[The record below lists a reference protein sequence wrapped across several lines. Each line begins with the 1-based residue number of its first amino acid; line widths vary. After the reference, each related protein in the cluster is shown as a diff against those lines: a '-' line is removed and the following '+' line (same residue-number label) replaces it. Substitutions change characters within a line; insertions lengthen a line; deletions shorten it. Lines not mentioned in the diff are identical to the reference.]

1 MCRRRA
7 ASRPT
12 PRPAP
17 RRHDRAA
24 SRQRSPEGR
33 PMPRLTRFLLRHKL
47 AVVAAWLVVLAAGAA
62 AAGVVPGRLSQEFA
76 FPGQEGYEANVA
88 ILEAY
93 GNGGPG
99 NPLVPVVTLPD
110 RTTVDSPGTR
120 DALDRAFAGVA
131 ADPRLRVLAWPATTG
146 DRRLVVDGG
155 RVVYALV
162 WGPFQGQEGGDP
174 AIGQR
179 VADGLRRALPAGT
192 GVQVTGLDQLRA
204 TAAEEPADAGVR
216 VETLVGAV
224 GALFVLAFVFGSFL
238 ALVPLLIAAVGIL
251 TTFLAVLGLTGLV
264 EVSFIVQ
271 YLVAL
276 IGLGVAV
283 DYSLLVVTRWREEL
297 ANGHDR
303 EEAVHRAMATAGRSV
318 VTSGGTVAVGLLALV
333 LLPVPFLR
341 SIGYAGLLIPLA
353 ATLATLTLLPVLLAT
368 VGPRLDWPA
377 GRRARRHDPA
387 GQGRAASRLWTGWA
401 AGVARHRWLATLA
414 ALAVLV
420 PLCVAAFGLR
430 LGEPPAA
437 VLAQSGPAREA
448 LDTLER
454 AGVGSGALTP
464 IEVLLPAGA
473 DRQAAADRLAGVAGV
488 QLAAA
493 PTGPAWQ
500 RDDSGLVSVLPAA
513 ETSGD
518 EGEAAAELPGARVG
532 GSGALAIDA
541 TASLYGSF
549 PLMLAVVA
557 AVTFVLL
564 ARAFRSL
571 LLAFKAILLNLLS
584 IGAAYGVL
592 VLVWQE
598 GHGSEAIWGIPATG
612 AIAMWVPLMAF
623 AFLYG
628 LSMDYEVFLLARMRE
643 EYDGTGSTQTAIVQG
658 LGRVGRLVT
667 CAALILFLSFASMAA
682 IPELDV
688 KIMATALGAGILID
702 ATILRAL
709 LVPALVALLG
719 RWNWWLPPW
728 AARVLRVPPSL
739 PAPEA
744 AEPSREQLVTFDLR

>member
-1 MCRRRA
+1 
-7 ASRPT
+7 
-12 PRPAP
+12 
-17 RRHDRAA
+17 
-24 SRQRSPEGR
+24 
-33 PMPRLTRFLLRHKL
+33 MPRLTRFLLHHKL
-47 AVVAAWLVVLAAGAA
+47 AVVAAWLVVLVAGVA
-62 AAGVVPGRLSQEFA
+62 AAGVVPDRLSQEFS
-76 FPGQEGYEANVA
+76 FPGKEGYEANVA

-99 NPLVPVVTLPD
+99 NPLVPVVTLPEG
-110 RTTVDSPGTR
+110 TTVDSPGAR
-120 DALDRAFAGVA
+120 DALDRAFGGVA

-146 DRRLVVDGG
+146 DRRLVVEGG
-155 RVVYALV
+155 RTVYGLV
-162 WGPFQGQEGGDP
+162 WGPFQGPEGADP
-174 AIGQR
+174 ALAGTL
-179 VADGLRRALPAGT
+179 ADGLRDALPAGT
-192 GVQVTGLDQLRA
+192 TVQVTGLDALRTA
-204 TAAEEPADAGVR
+204 AAEEPADTGVL

-224 GALFVLAFVFGSFL
+224 GALVVLAFVFGSFL
-238 ALVPLLIAAVGIL
+238 ALVPLLIAAVAIL
-251 TTFLAVLGLTGLV
+251 TTFLAVLGLTALV

-271 YLVAL
+271 FLVAL

-297 ANGHDR
+297 GRGLGR
-303 EEAVHRAMATAGRSV
+303 EEAVQRAMATAGRAV

-377 GRRARRHDPA
+377 GRRARRALRPSA
-387 GQGRAASRLWTGWA
+387 GGPLWTRWA
-401 AGVARHRWLATLA
+401 TGVTRHRWLATLA
-414 ALAVLV
+414 ALAVLL
-420 PLCVAAFGLR
+420 PLCVAAHDLR

-437 VLAQSGPAREA
+437 VLARSGPAREA
-448 LDTLER
+448 LDRLER
-454 AGVGSGALTP
+454 AGVASGVLTP
-464 IEVLLPAGA
+464 IEVLVPAGA
-473 DRQAAADRLAGVAGV
+473 DPEAAAARLGGVAGV
-488 QLAAA
+488 QLAVA
-493 PTGPAWQ
+493 PAGPAWE
-500 RDDSGLVSVLPAA
+500 RAGSALVSVLPAA

-518 EGEAAAELPGARVG
+518 DGEATVERVRDLAAAELPGARVG

-549 PLMLAVVA
+549 PLMLATVA
-557 AVTFVLL
+557 LVTFVLL

-571 LLAFKAILLNLLS
+571 LLALKAIVLNLLS

-643 EYDGTGSTQTAIVQG
+643 EYDASGSTETAIVGG

-667 CAALILFLSFASMAA
+667 CAALILFLAFASMAA
-682 IPELDV
+682 VPELDV

-719 RWNWWLPPW
+719 RWNWWLPAW
-728 AARVLRVPPSL
+728 AARPLRIPSSA
-739 PAPEA
+739 PAPEPV
-744 AEPSREQLVTFDLR
+744 EPARERLVTPDLR

>member
-1 MCRRRA
+1 
-7 ASRPT
+7 
-12 PRPAP
+12 
-17 RRHDRAA
+17 
-24 SRQRSPEGR
+24 
-33 PMPRLTRFLLRHKL
+33 MPRLTQLLLRHKL
-47 AVVAAWLVVLAAGAA
+47 AVVAAWLVVLVAGGAAAGA
-62 AAGVVPGRLSQEFA
+62 VPGRLSQQFS
-76 FPGQEGYEANVA
+76 FPGQEGYEANLA

-99 NPLVPVVTLPD
+99 NPLVPVVELPAG
-110 RTTVDSPGTR
+110 TTVDSPGVAG
-120 DALDRAFAGVA
+120 ALERAFAGVA
-131 ADPRLRVLAWPATTG
+131 ADPRLRVLAWPATTD
-146 DRRLVVDGG
+146 DRRLVVGGG
-155 RVVYALV
+155 RTVYGLV
-162 WGPFQGQEGGDP
+162 WGPFQGPEGADP
-174 AIGQR
+174 ALVETLAG
-179 VADGLRRALPAGT
+179 GLRGGLPAGT
-192 GVQVTGLDQLRA
+192 TVQVTGLDALREA
-204 TAAEEPADAGVR
+204 AAEEPASTGVL
-216 VETLVGAV
+216 VETLVGGL
-224 GALFVLAFVFGSFL
+224 GALVVLAFVFGSFL
-238 ALVPLLIAAVGIL
+238 ALVPLVIAAAAIL

-271 YLVAL
+271 FLVAL

-297 ANGHDR
+297 AAGHDR
-303 EEAVHRAMATAGRSV
+303 EQAVRRAVATAGRAV

-368 VGPRLDWPA
+368 IGPRLDWPA
-377 GRRARRHDPA
+377 GRRARRRGPS
-387 GQGRAASRLWTGWA
+387 RAAGRRWTGWA

-420 PLCVAAFGLR
+420 PLGVAALGLR
-430 LGEPPAA
+430 LGEPPAE
-437 VLAQSGPAREA
+437 VLARSGPAREA
-448 LDTLER
+448 LDRLER

-464 IEVLLPAGA
+464 IEVLLPAGT
-473 DRQAAADRLAGVAGV
+473 DRQAAAQRLDGVAGV
-488 QLAAA
+488 QLSVA

-500 RDDSGLVSVLPAA
+500 RQGTSLVSVLPAD

-518 EGEAAAELPGARVG
+518 AGQATLQRVRDLAAAELPGARVG
-532 GSGALAIDA
+532 GGGALAVDA
-541 TASLYGSF
+541 TRSLYGSF
-549 PLMLAVVA
+549 PLMLAAVA

-571 LLAFKAILLNLLS
+571 LLALKAIVLNLLS

-598 GHGSEAIWGIPATG
+598 GHGSEAIWGVPATG

-643 EYDGTGSTQTAIVQG
+643 EYDGTGSTPTAIVQG

-667 CAALILFLSFASMAA
+667 SAALILFLAFASMASV
-682 IPELDV
+682 PELDV

-728 AARVLRVPPSL
+728 AARLLRTAPST
-739 PAPEA
+739 PAPEPA
-744 AEPSREQLVTFDLR
+744 GPGREPVYETFRAG

>member
-1 MCRRRA
+1 
-7 ASRPT
+7 
-12 PRPAP
+12 
-17 RRHDRAA
+17 
-24 SRQRSPEGR
+24 
-33 PMPRLTRFLLRHKL
+33 MPRLTEFLLRHKL
-47 AVVAAWLVVLAAGAA
+47 AVVAAWLVVLVAGGAAAGA
-62 AAGVVPGRLSQEFA
+62 VPSRLSQEFS
-76 FPGQEGYEANVA
+76 FPGEEGYEANVA

-99 NPLVPVVTLPD
+99 NPLVPVVSLPEGV
-110 RTTVDSPGTR
+110 TVDSPGTSE
-120 DALDRAFAGVA
+120 ALGRAFAGVA
-131 ADPRLRVLAWPATTG
+131 ADPRLRVLAWPATTD

-155 RVVYALV
+155 RTVYGLV
-162 WGPFQGQEGGDP
+162 WGPFQGPEGGDP
-174 AIGQR
+174 AQAAAL
-179 VADGLRRALPAGT
+179 ADGLRRALPAGT
-192 GVQVTGLDQLRA
+192 TVQVTGLDVLRA
-204 TAAEEPADAGVR
+204 AAAEQPADTGVL
-216 VETLVGAV
+216 VETLVGGL
-224 GALFVLAFVFGSFL
+224 GALVVLAFVFGSLL
-238 ALVPLLIAAVGIL
+238 ALVPLLIAAAAIL

-271 YLVAL
+271 FLVAL

-297 ANGHDR
+297 AAGHDR
-303 EEAVHRAMATAGRSV
+303 EEAVRRSMATAGRAV

-353 ATLATLTLLPVLLAT
+353 ATLAALTLLPVLLAT

-377 GRRARRHDPA
+377 GRRARRRAAARGGP
-387 GQGRAASRLWTGWA
+387 GRAASRLWTGWA

-420 PLCVAAFGLR
+420 PLGVAALGLR

-448 LDTLER
+448 LDRLEG
-454 AGVGSGALTP
+454 AGVGSGALSP

-473 DRQAAADRLAGVAGV
+473 DRSAAAARLGGVAGV
-488 QLAAA
+488 QVAAA
-493 PTGPAWQ
+493 PTGPAW
-500 RDDSGLVSVLPAA
+500 RGDGSSLVSVLPQA

-518 EGEAAAELPGARVG
+518 AGQATLQRVRDLAAAELPGARVG
-532 GSGALAIDA
+532 GSGALAADA
-541 TASLYGSF
+541 TDALYGSF
-549 PLMLAVVA
+549 PLMLAAVA
-557 AVTFVLL
+557 VVTFLLL

-643 EYDGTGSTQTAIVQG
+643 EYDATGSTGTAIVQG

-667 CAALILFLSFASMAA
+667 CAALILFLSFASMAS

-688 KIMATALGAGILID
+688 KIMATALGAGILLD

-719 RWNWWLPPW
+719 RWNWWLPAW
-728 AARVLRVPPSL
+728 AARPLRVPPSS
-739 PAPEA
+739 PAQEA
-744 AEPSREQLVTFDLR
+744 SETSPRPLRKPSRQLG

>member
-1 MCRRRA
+1 
-7 ASRPT
+7 
-12 PRPAP
+12 
-17 RRHDRAA
+17 
-24 SRQRSPEGR
+24 
-33 PMPRLTRFLLRHKL
+33 MPRLTQFLLRHKL
-47 AVVAAWLVVLAAGAA
+47 AVVAAWLVVLVAGVA
-62 AAGVVPGRLSQEFA
+62 AAGVVPGRLSQEFS
-76 FPGQEGYEANVA
+76 FPGEEGYEANVA

-99 NPLVPVVTLPD
+99 NPLVPVVELPEG
-110 RTTVDSPGTR
+110 TTVDSPGTR
-120 DALDRAFAGVA
+120 EALDQAFSGVA
-131 ADPRLRVLAWPATTG
+131 DDPRLRVLAWPATTG
-146 DRRLVVDGG
+146 DRRLVVGDG
-155 RVVYALV
+155 RTVYGLV
-162 WGPFQGQEGGDP
+162 WGPYQGPDGGDP
-174 AIGQR
+174 ALAETL
-179 VADGLRRALPAGT
+179 ADGLRRALPVGT
-192 GVQVTGLDQLRA
+192 TVQVTGLDALRTA
-204 TAAEEPADAGVR
+204 AAEEPAGTGVL
-216 VETLVGAV
+216 VETLAGAF
-224 GALFVLAFVFGSFL
+224 GALVVLAFVFGSFL
-238 ALVPLLIAAVGIL
+238 ALVPLLIAAVAIL

-271 YLVAL
+271 FLIAL

-297 ANGHDR
+297 RRGDDR
-303 EEAVHRAMATAGRSV
+303 EQAVHRAMATAGRAV

-341 SIGYAGLLIPLA
+341 SIGLAGLLIPLA

-377 GRRARRHDPA
+377 GRRARHDPA
-387 GQGRAASRLWTGWA
+387 RRGSAASRRWTGWA

-420 PLCVAAFGLR
+420 PLGVAALGLR

-448 LDTLER
+448 LDRLEE
-454 AGVGSGALTP
+454 AGVGSGVLTP
-464 IEVLLPAGA
+464 IEVLVPAGTDRA
-473 DRQAAADRLAGVAGV
+473 DAAARLGGVEGV
-488 QLAAA
+488 QLAIA
-493 PTGPAWQ
+493 PAGPDWQ
-500 RDDSGLVSVLPAA
+500 RDDSGLVSVLPVA

-518 EGEAAAELPGARVG
+518 AGEATVERVRDLAAAELGGARVG

-557 AVTFVLL
+557 LVTFVLL

-571 LLAFKAILLNLLS
+571 LLAFKAIVLNLLS

-667 CAALILFLSFASMAA
+667 CAALILFLSFASMAT

-728 AARVLRVPPSL
+728 AARVLRVPPSV

-744 AEPSREQLVTFDLR
+744 AEPSRAQLVTFDLR

>member
-99 NPLVPVVTLPD
+99 NPLVPVVTLPGD
-110 RTTVDSPGTR
+110 TTVDSPGTR

-146 DRRLVVDGG
+146 DRRLVADGG

-162 WGPFQGQEGGDP
+162 WGPYQGQEGGDP
-174 AIGQR
+174 AVGQR
-179 VADGLRRALPAGT
+179 VADGLRRAIPAGT

-271 YLVAL
+271 FLVAL

-297 ANGHDR
+297 AGGHDR
-303 EEAVHRAMATAGRSV
+303 EQAVHRAMATAGRAV
-318 VTSGGTVAVGLLALV
+318 VTSGGTVAVGLAALV

-377 GRRARRHDPA
+377 SRRTRTVGRR
-387 GQGRAASRLWTGWA
+387 WTGWA

-414 ALAVLV
+414 ALTVLV
-420 PLCVAAFGLR
+420 PLGVAALGLR
-430 LGEPPAA
+430 LGDPPAE
-437 VLAQSGPAREA
+437 VLARSGPARQA
-448 LDTLER
+448 LDRLER
-454 AGVGSGALTP
+454 AGVASGVLTP
-464 IEVLLPAGA
+464 IEVLVPAGT
-473 DRQAAADRLAGVAGV
+473 DRTAAAARLAEVPGVR
-488 QLAAA
+488 LAVA

-500 RDDSGLVSVLPAA
+500 RDGSGLVSVLPAA

-518 EGEAAAELPGARVG
+518 AGQAT
-532 GSGALAIDA
+532 LA
-541 TASLYGSF
+541 
-549 PLMLAVVA
+549 
-557 AVTFVLL
+557 
-564 ARAFRSL
+564 
-571 LLAFKAILLNLLS
+571 
-584 IGAAYGVL
+584 
-592 VLVWQE
+592 
-598 GHGSEAIWGIPATG
+598 
-612 AIAMWVPLMAF
+612 
-623 AFLYG
+623 
-628 LSMDYEVFLLARMRE
+628 
-643 EYDGTGSTQTAIVQG
+643 
-658 LGRVGRLVT
+658 
-667 CAALILFLSFASMAA
+667 
-682 IPELDV
+682 
-688 KIMATALGAGILID
+688 
-702 ATILRAL
+702 
-709 LVPALVALLG
+709 
-719 RWNWWLPPW
+719 
-728 AARVLRVPPSL
+728 
-739 PAPEA
+739 
-744 AEPSREQLVTFDLR
+744 

>member
-1 MCRRRA
+1 MF
-7 ASRPT
+7 
-12 PRPAP
+12 
-17 RRHDRAA
+17 H
-24 SRQRSPEGR
+24 
-33 PMPRLTRFLLRHKL
+33 LTSFLLRHKL
-47 AVVAAWLVVLAAGAA
+47 AVVAAWLAVLVAGAA
-62 AAGVVPGRLSQEFA
+62 AAGVVPGRLSQEFS
-76 FPGQEGYEANVA
+76 FPGQEGYEANMA

-93 GNGGPG
+93 GTGGPG
-99 NPLVPVVTLPD
+99 NPLVPVVELPAG
-110 RTTVDSPGTR
+110 TTADSPGVR
-120 DALDRAFAGVA
+120 DALGQAFAGVA
-131 ADPRLRVLAWPATTG
+131 ADPRLRVLAWPATSD

-155 RVVYALV
+155 RTVYALV
-162 WGPFQGQEGGDP
+162 WGPFQGPEGGDP
-174 AIGQR
+174 ALAQR
-179 VADGLRRALPAGT
+179 VANGLRQALPAGT
-192 GVQVTGLDQLRA
+192 VVQVTGLDQLRA
-204 TAAEEPADAGVR
+204 SAAEEPAGTGVL
-216 VETLVGAV
+216 VETLAGGL
-224 GALFVLAFVFGSFL
+224 GALVVLAFVFGSFL
-238 ALVPLLIAAVGIL
+238 ALVPLLIAAVAIL

-271 YLVAL
+271 FLVAL

-297 ANGHDR
+297 RHGHDR
-303 EEAVHRAMATAGRSV
+303 EQAVHRAMATAGRAV

-377 GRRARRHDPA
+377 SRRTRTVGRR
-387 GQGRAASRLWTGWA
+387 WTGWA

-414 ALAVLV
+414 ALTVLV
-420 PLCVAAFGLR
+420 PLGVAALGLR
-430 LGEPPAA
+430 LGDPPAE
-437 VLAQSGPAREA
+437 VLARSGPARQA
-448 LDTLER
+448 LDRLER
-454 AGVGSGALTP
+454 AGVASGVLTP
-464 IEVLLPAGA
+464 IEVLVPAGT
-473 DRQAAADRLAGVAGV
+473 DRTAAAARLAEVPGVR
-488 QLAAA
+488 LAVA

-500 RDDSGLVSVLPAA
+500 RDGSGLVSVLPAA

-518 EGEAAAELPGARVG
+518 AGQATLARVRDLAAAELGGARVG
-532 GSGALAIDA
+532 GSGALAVDA

-557 AVTFVLL
+557 VVTFVLL

-571 LLAFKAILLNLLS
+571 LLAFKAILLNVAS

-598 GHGSEAIWGIPATG
+598 GHGSEAIWGVPATG
-612 AIAMWVPLMAF
+612 AVAMWVPLMAF

-643 EYDGTGSTQTAIVQG
+643 EYDATGSTETAIVQG

-667 CAALILFLSFASMAA
+667 CAALILFLAFASMAA
-682 IPELDV
+682 VPELDV
-688 KIMATALGAGILID
+688 KIMATALGAGILLD

-728 AARVLRVPPSL
+728 AARILRARPSV
-739 PAPEA
+739 PAPEPA
-744 AEPSREQLVTFDLR
+744 GPPSGGRAEWAHAVPGEGRGPSRPDSGP

>member
-1 MCRRRA
+1 
-7 ASRPT
+7 
-12 PRPAP
+12 
-17 RRHDRAA
+17 
-24 SRQRSPEGR
+24 
-33 PMPRLTRFLLRHKL
+33 MPRLTEFLLRHKL
-47 AVVAAWLVVLAAGAA
+47 AVVAAWLVVLVAGGAAAGA
-62 AAGVVPGRLSQEFA
+62 VPGRLSQEFS
-76 FPGQEGYEANVA
+76 FPGEEGYEANVA

-93 GNGGPG
+93 GTGGPG
-99 NPLVPVVTLPD
+99 NPLVPVVELPEGV
-110 RTTVDSPGTR
+110 TVDSPGTS
-120 DALDRAFAGVA
+120 DALDRAFDEVA
-131 ADPRLRVLAWPATTG
+131 ADPRLRVLAWPATTD

-155 RVVYALV
+155 RTVYGLV
-162 WGPFQGQEGGDP
+162 WGPFQGPEGGDP
-174 AIGQR
+174 AQATAL
-179 VADGLRRALPAGT
+179 ADGLERALPAGT
-192 GVQVTGLDQLRA
+192 TVQVTGLDALRA
-204 TAAEEPADAGVR
+204 AAAEQPADTGVL
-216 VETLVGAV
+216 VETLVGGL
-224 GALFVLAFVFGSFL
+224 GALVVLAFVFGSFL
-238 ALVPLLIAAVGIL
+238 ALVPLLIAAVAIL

-271 YLVAL
+271 FLVAL

-297 ANGHDR
+297 AAGHDR
-303 EEAVHRAMATAGRSV
+303 EAAVRRAMATAGRAV

-377 GRRARRHDPA
+377 GRRARRRVPA
-387 GQGRAASRLWTGWA
+387 RGGPPESRGRAASRIWTGWA

-414 ALAVLV
+414 ALVVLV
-420 PLCVAAFGLR
+420 PLGVAALGLR

-448 LDTLER
+448 LDRLER

-473 DRQAAADRLAGVAGV
+473 DRAAVAARLGGVAGV
-488 QLAAA
+488 QVAAA

-500 RDDSGLVSVLPAA
+500 RDDSSLVSVLPEA

-518 EGEAAAELPGARVG
+518 AGQATLQRVRDLAAAELAGARVG
-532 GSGALAIDA
+532 GSGALAVDA
-541 TASLYGSF
+541 TNALYGSF
-549 PLMLAVVA
+549 PLLLAAVAVV
-557 AVTFVLL
+557 TFLLL

-628 LSMDYEVFLLARMRE
+628 LSMDYEVFLLSRMRE
-643 EYDGTGSTQTAIVQG
+643 EYDATGSTGTAVVQG

-688 KIMATALGAGILID
+688 KIMATALGAGILLD

-719 RWNWWLPPW
+719 RWNWWLPAW
-728 AARVLRVPPSL
+728 AARPLRVPPSS
-739 PAPEA
+739 PAQEA
-744 AEPSREQLVTFDLR
+744 SETSPRPLRKPSRQLG

>member
-1 MCRRRA
+1 
-7 ASRPT
+7 
-12 PRPAP
+12 
-17 RRHDRAA
+17 
-24 SRQRSPEGR
+24 
-33 PMPRLTRFLLRHKL
+33 MPRLTQFLLRHKL
-47 AVVAAWLVVLAAGAA
+47 AVVAAWLVVLVAGGAAAGA
-62 AAGVVPGRLSQEFA
+62 VPGRLSQEFS
-76 FPGQEGYEANVA
+76 FPGEEGYEANVA

-99 NPLVPVVTLPD
+99 NPLVPVVELPD
-110 RTTVDSPGTR
+110 GTTVDSPGAR
-120 DALDRAFAGVA
+120 DVLDRAFAGVA
-131 ADPRLRVLAWPATTG
+131 ADPRLRVLAWPATT
-146 DRRLVVDGG
+146 DNRRLVADGG
-155 RVVYALV
+155 RTVYALV
-162 WGPFQGQEGGDP
+162 WGPFQGPEGGDP
-174 AIGQR
+174 ALGQT
-179 VADGLRRALPAGT
+179 VADTLRQALPAGT
-192 GVQVTGLDQLRA
+192 EVQVTGLDQLRA
-204 TAAEEPADAGVR
+204 TAAEEPADTGVL
-216 VETLVGAV
+216 VETLAGFL
-224 GALFVLAFVFGSFL
+224 GALVVLAIVFGSFL
-238 ALVPLLIAAVGIL
+238 ALVPLLIAAVAIL

-271 YLVAL
+271 FLVAL

-297 ANGHDR
+297 QRGHDR
-303 EEAVHRAMATAGRSV
+303 EQAVHRAMATAGRAV

-377 GRRARRHDPA
+377 GRRARRSWTSA
-387 GQGRAASRLWTGWA
+387 RQGRAASRLWTGWA

-420 PLCVAAFGLR
+420 PLGVAALGLR

-448 LDTLER
+448 LDRLEE
-454 AGVGSGALTP
+454 AGVGSGVLTP
-464 IEVLLPAGA
+464 IEVLVPAGT
-473 DRQAAADRLAGVAGV
+473 DREAAAERLGGVAGV
-488 QLAAA
+488 QVAVA
-493 PTGPAWQ
+493 PGGPAWQ
-500 RDDSGLVSVLPAA
+500 RDGSGLVSVLPAA

-518 EGEAAAELPGARVG
+518 EGEATVQRVRGLAAAELPGARVG

-571 LLAFKAILLNLLS
+571 LLAFKAIVLNLLS

-598 GHGSEAIWGIPATG
+598 GYGSDAVWGIPATG

-643 EYDGTGSTQTAIVQG
+643 EYDGTGSTETAIVQG

-728 AARVLRVPPSL
+728 AAGVLRVPPSAPAREPAE
-739 PAPEA
+739 PAPVA
-744 AEPSREQLVTFDLR
+744 TANTIRLSR

>member
-1 MCRRRA
+1 
-7 ASRPT
+7 
-12 PRPAP
+12 
-17 RRHDRAA
+17 
-24 SRQRSPEGR
+24 
-33 PMPRLTRFLLRHKL
+33 MPRLTSFLLRHKL
-47 AVVAAWLVVLAAGAA
+47 AVVAAWLVVLAAGGA
-62 AAGVVPGRLSQEFA
+62 AAGVVPSRLSQEFS
-76 FPGQEGYEANVA
+76 FPGEEGYEANVA

-110 RTTVDSPGTR
+110 GTTVDSPGVR
-120 DALDRAFAGVA
+120 DALGQAFDGVA
-131 ADPRLRVLAWPATTG
+131 ADPRLRVLAWPATTD

-155 RVVYALV
+155 RTVYGLV
-162 WGPFQGQEGGDP
+162 WGPFTGPEGGDP
-174 AIGQR
+174 AMAEA
-179 VADGLRRALPAGT
+179 VAGGLRQALPAGT
-192 GVQVTGLDQLRA
+192 VVQVTGLDQLRA
-204 TAAEEPADAGVR
+204 TAAEEPAGTGVL
-216 VETLVGAV
+216 VETLVGGL
-224 GALFVLAFVFGSFL
+224 GALVVLAFVFGSFL
-238 ALVPLLIAAVGIL
+238 ALVPLLIAAVAIL
-251 TTFLAVLGLTGLV
+251 TTFLAVLGLTGVV

-271 YLVAL
+271 FLVAL

-297 ANGHDR
+297 AAGHDR
-303 EEAVHRAMATAGRSV
+303 EQAVHRAMATAGRAV

-353 ATLATLTLLPVLLAT
+353 AALATLTLLPVLLAS

-377 GRRARRHDPA
+377 GRRARRRDPA
-387 GQGRAASRLWTGWA
+387 RQGRAASRLWTGWA

-420 PLCVAAFGLR
+420 PLGVAALGLR

-437 VLAQSGPAREA
+437 VLAQSGLAREA
-448 LDTLER
+448 FDRLER
-454 AGVGSGALTP
+454 AGVGSGVLTP
-464 IEVLLPAGA
+464 IEVLVPAGT

-488 QLAAA
+488 QLAVA

-518 EGEAAAELPGARVG
+518 EGEATVERVRDLVAAELPGARVG

-549 PLMLAVVA
+549 PLMLAAVA
-557 AVTFVLL
+557 VVTFVLL

-598 GHGSEAIWGIPATG
+598 GYGSEAIWGIPATG

-643 EYDGTGSTQTAIVQG
+643 EYDGTGSTETAIVQG

-688 KIMATALGAGILID
+688 KIMATALGAGILLD
-702 ATILRAL
+702 ATVLRAL

-719 RWNWWLPPW
+719 RWNWWLPSW
-728 AARVLRVPPSL
+728 AAGALRL
-739 PAPEA
+739 PASVPALEP
-744 AEPSREQLVTFDLR
+744 AEPARSGGRAEWAHAVPGEARGAGRTDAGP

>member
-1 MCRRRA
+1 
-7 ASRPT
+7 
-12 PRPAP
+12 
-17 RRHDRAA
+17 
-24 SRQRSPEGR
+24 
-33 PMPRLTRFLLRHKL
+33 MPRLTRFLLRHKL
-47 AVVAAWLVVLAAGAA
+47 AVVAAWLVVLVAGVA
-62 AAGVVPGRLSQEFA
+62 AAGVVPGRLSQEFS

-99 NPLVPVVTLPD
+99 NPLVPVVTLPAGA
-110 RTTVDSPGTR
+110 TVDSPGAA

-131 ADPRLRVLAWPATTG
+131 TDPRLRVLAWPATTD

-155 RVVYALV
+155 RTVYGLV
-162 WGPFQGQEGGDP
+162 WGPYQGQDGADP
-174 AIGQR
+174 ALAEALG
-179 VADGLRRALPAGT
+179 DGLRRALPAGAE
-192 GVQVTGLDQLRA
+192 VQVTGLDALREA
-204 TAAEEPADAGVR
+204 AAEEPASTGVL
-216 VETLVGAV
+216 VETLA
-224 GALFVLAFVFGSFL
+224 GALGALVVLAFVFGSFL
-238 ALVPLLIAAVGIL
+238 ALVPLLIAAVAIL

-271 YLVAL
+271 FLVAL

-297 ANGHDR
+297 AAGHDR
-303 EEAVHRAMATAGRSV
+303 SQAVQRAMATAGRAV

-341 SIGYAGLLIPLA
+341 GIGYAGLLIPLA
-353 ATLATLTLLPVLLAT
+353 AMAATLTLLPVLLAT
-368 VGPRLDWPA
+368 IGPRLDWPA
-377 GRRARRHDPA
+377 SRRARRRGP
-387 GQGRAASRLWTGWA
+387 GRGRAASRPWTGWA
-401 AGVARHRWLATLA
+401 AGVVRHRWLAALA

-420 PLCVAAFGLR
+420 PLGVAALGLR
-430 LGEPPAA
+430 LGEPPAE
-437 VLAQSGPAREA
+437 VLARSGPAREA
-448 LDTLER
+448 LDRLGA

-464 IEVLLPAGA
+464 IEVLVPAGT
-473 DRQAAADRLAGVAGV
+473 DRQEAARRLGGVAGV
-488 QLAAA
+488 QVAAA
-493 PTGPAWQ
+493 PTGPAW
-500 RDDSGLVSVLPAA
+500 RREGTALVSVLPVA

-518 EGEAAAELPGARVG
+518 AGQATLQRVRDLAAAALPGARVG
-532 GSGALAIDA
+532 GGGALAIDA
-541 TASLYGSF
+541 TRALYGSF
-549 PLMLAVVA
+549 PLMLAAVA

-571 LLAFKAILLNLLS
+571 LLALKAIVLNLLS

-612 AIAMWVPLMAF
+612 AIAVWVPLMAF

-643 EYDGTGSTQTAIVQG
+643 EYDATGSTPTAVVQG

-667 CAALILFLSFASMAA
+667 SAALILFLAFASMASV
-682 IPELDV
+682 PELDV
-688 KIMATALGAGILID
+688 KVMATALGAGILID

-728 AARVLRVPPSL
+728 AARPLRVPPSD
-739 PAPEA
+739 PAPEPPRPRG
-744 AEPSREQLVTFDLR
+744 EPAQA

>member
-1 MCRRRA
+1 
-7 ASRPT
+7 
-12 PRPAP
+12 
-17 RRHDRAA
+17 
-24 SRQRSPEGR
+24 
-33 PMPRLTRFLLRHKL
+33 MPRLTSFLLHHKL
-47 AVVAAWLVVLAAGAA
+47 AVVAAWLVVLVAGGA
-62 AAGVVPGRLSQEFA
+62 AAGVVPSRLSQEFS
-76 FPGQEGYEANVA
+76 FPGEEGYEANVA

-110 RTTVDSPGTR
+110 GTTADSPGVR
-120 DALDRAFAGVA
+120 DALDRAFDGVA
-131 ADPRLRVLAWPATTG
+131 ADPRLRVLAWPATTD

-155 RVVYALV
+155 RTVYGLV
-162 WGPFQGQEGGDP
+162 WGPFTGPEGGDP
-174 AIGQR
+174 AIGEA
-179 VADGLRRALPAGT
+179 VAGGLRQALPAGT
-192 GVQVTGLDQLRA
+192 VVQVTGLDQLRA
-204 TAAEEPADAGVR
+204 TAAEEPADTGVL
-216 VETLVGAV
+216 VETLVGGL
-224 GALFVLAFVFGSFL
+224 GALLVLAFVFGSFL
-238 ALVPLLIAAVGIL
+238 ALVPLLIAAVAIL
-251 TTFLAVLGLTGLV
+251 TTFLAVLGLTGVV

-271 YLVAL
+271 FLVAL

-297 ANGHDR
+297 AAGHDR
-303 EEAVHRAMATAGRSV
+303 EQAVHRAMATAGRAV

-377 GRRARRHDPA
+377 GRRARRRDPA
-387 GQGRAASRLWTGWA
+387 SQGGAASRLWTGWA

-414 ALAVLV
+414 ALVVLV
-420 PLCVAAFGLR
+420 PLGVAALGLR

-448 LDTLER
+448 LDRLEQ
-454 AGVGSGALTP
+454 AGVGSGVLTP
-464 IEVLLPAGA
+464 IEVLVPAGTGL
-473 DRQAAADRLAGVAGV
+473 RAATDRLAEVAGV
-488 QLAAA
+488 QLAVA

-518 EGEAAAELPGARVG
+518 EGEATLARVRDLVAAELPGGRVG
-532 GSGALAIDA
+532 GSGALAVDA

-549 PLMLAVVA
+549 PLMLAAVA
-557 AVTFVLL
+557 VVTFVLL

-643 EYDGTGSTQTAIVQG
+643 EYDGTGSTETAIVQG

-688 KIMATALGAGILID
+688 KIMATALGAGILLD
-702 ATILRAL
+702 ATVLRAL

-728 AARVLRVPPSL
+728 AGRTLRVPASV
-739 PAPEA
+739 PAPEP
-744 AEPSREQLVTFDLR
+744 AEPARSGGRAEWAHAVPGETRGAGRTDAGP

>member
-1 MCRRRA
+1 M
-7 ASRPT
+7 
-12 PRPAP
+12 
-17 RRHDRAA
+17 
-24 SRQRSPEGR
+24 
-33 PMPRLTRFLLRHKL
+33 
-47 AVVAAWLVVLAAGAA
+47 VAAWLAVLVAGGAAAGA
-62 AAGVVPGRLSQEFA
+62 VPSRLSQEFS

-99 NPLVPVVTLPD
+99 NPLVPVVTLPAG
-110 RTTVDSPGTR
+110 TTVDSPGVA
-120 DALDRAFAGVA
+120 DALERAFAGVA
-131 ADPRLRVLAWPATTG
+131 ADRRLRVLAWPATTD

-155 RVVYALV
+155 RTVYGLV
-162 WGPFQGQEGGDP
+162 WGPYQGQDGADP
-174 AIGQR
+174 ALAQALG
-179 VADGLRRALPAGT
+179 DGLRRALPAGAA
-192 GVQVTGLDQLRA
+192 VQVTGLDALREA
-204 TAAEEPADAGVR
+204 AAEEPAGTGVL
-216 VETLVGAV
+216 VETLAGGL
-224 GALFVLAFVFGSFL
+224 GALVVLAFVFGSFL
-238 ALVPLLIAAVGIL
+238 ALVPLLIAAVAIL
-251 TTFLAVLGLTGLV
+251 TTFLTVLGLTGLV

-271 YLVAL
+271 FLVAL

-297 ANGHDR
+297 AAGRDR
-303 EEAVHRAMATAGRSV
+303 EQAVHRAMATAGRAV

-353 ATLATLTLLPVLLAT
+353 ATAVTLTLLPVLLAT
-368 VGPRLDWPA
+368 IGPRLDWPA
-377 GRRARRHDPA
+377 GRRALRR
-387 GQGRAASRLWTGWA
+387 GRGRAAGRLWTGWA

-420 PLCVAAFGLR
+420 PLGVAAFGLR
-430 LGEPPAA
+430 LGEPPAE
-437 VLAQSGPAREA
+437 VLARSGPAREA
-448 LDTLER
+448 LDRLER

-464 IEVLLPAGA
+464 IEVLVPAGT
-473 DRQAAADRLAGVAGV
+473 DRQEAVRRLGGVAGV
-488 QLAAA
+488 QVAAA

-500 RDDSGLVSVLPAA
+500 RDGTALVSILPAA

-518 EGEAAAELPGARVG
+518 AGEATLQRVRDLAAATLPGARVG
-532 GSGALAIDA
+532 GSGALAVDA
-541 TASLYGSF
+541 SRSLYGSF
-549 PLMLAVVA
+549 PLMLAAVA
-557 AVTFVLL
+557 VVTFVLL

-571 LLAFKAILLNLLS
+571 LLALKAIVLNLLS

-612 AIAMWVPLMAF
+612 AVAIWVPLMAF
-623 AFLYG
+623 AFLFG

-643 EYDGTGSTQTAIVQG
+643 EYDATGSTPTAIVQG

-667 CAALILFLSFASMAA
+667 SAALILFLTFASLASV
-682 IPELDV
+682 PELDV
-688 KIMATALGAGILID
+688 KVMATALGAGILID

-728 AARVLRVPPSL
+728 AARVLRVPPSV

-744 AEPSREQLVTFDLR
+744 AEPSREQEVSETF

>member
-1 MCRRRA
+1 
-7 ASRPT
+7 
-12 PRPAP
+12 
-17 RRHDRAA
+17 
-24 SRQRSPEGR
+24 
-33 PMPRLTRFLLRHKL
+33 MPRLTQFLLRHKL
-47 AVVAAWLVVLAAGAA
+47 AVVAAWLVVLVAGVA
-62 AAGVVPGRLSQEFA
+62 AAGVVPGRLSQEFS
-76 FPGQEGYEANVA
+76 FPGEEGYEANVA

-99 NPLVPVVTLPD
+99 NPLVPVVELPEG
-110 RTTVDSPGTR
+110 TTVDSPGTR
-120 DALDRAFAGVA
+120 EALDRAFAGVA

-146 DRRLVVDGG
+146 DRRLVVEDG
-155 RVVYALV
+155 RTVYGLV
-162 WGPFQGQEGGDP
+162 WGPYQGPDGGDP
-174 AIGQR
+174 ALAETL
-179 VADGLRRALPAGT
+179 ADGLRRALPAGT
-192 GVQVTGLDQLRA
+192 TVQVTGLDALRTA
-204 TAAEEPADAGVR
+204 AAEEPAGTGVL
-216 VETLVGAV
+216 VETLAGAF
-224 GALFVLAFVFGSFL
+224 GALVVLAFVFGSFL
-238 ALVPLLIAAVGIL
+238 ALVPLLIAAVAIL

-271 YLVAL
+271 FLVAL

-297 ANGHDR
+297 SRGHDR
-303 EEAVHRAMATAGRSV
+303 EQAVHRAMATAGRAV

-377 GRRARRHDPA
+377 SRRARRRR
-387 GQGRAASRLWTGWA
+387 QGRESAASRLWTGWA

-420 PLCVAAFGLR
+420 PLGVAALGLR

-448 LDTLER
+448 LDRLER
-454 AGVGSGALTP
+454 AGVGSGVLTP
-464 IEVLLPAGA
+464 IEVLVPAGTDRA
-473 DRQAAADRLAGVAGV
+473 DAAARLGGVEGV

-493 PTGPAWQ
+493 PAGPAWQ
-500 RDDSGLVSVLPAA
+500 RDDSGLVSVLPVA

-518 EGEAAAELPGARVG
+518 AGEATVERVRDLAAAELGGARVG

-557 AVTFVLL
+557 LVTFVLL

-571 LLAFKAILLNLLS
+571 LLAFKAIVLNLLS

-598 GHGSEAIWGIPATG
+598 GYGSEAIWGIPATG

-643 EYDGTGSTQTAIVQG
+643 EYDGTGSTPTAIVQG

-728 AARVLRVPPSL
+728 AARVLRVPPSV
-739 PAPEA
+739 PAPEP